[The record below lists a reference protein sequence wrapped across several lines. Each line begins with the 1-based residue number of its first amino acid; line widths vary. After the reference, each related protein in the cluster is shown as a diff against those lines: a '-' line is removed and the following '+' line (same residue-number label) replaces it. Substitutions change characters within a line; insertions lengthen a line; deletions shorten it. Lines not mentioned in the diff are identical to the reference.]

1 MRLFAL
7 FGLFFNTLFFI
18 LLAMLILGIALDKI
32 TPLMIF
38 NIAAMIHL
46 DFNSR
51 LILILISLLIFL
63 FSFSFA
69 QSVLGKMQR
78 EKNIAFNTPSGQ
90 VSIALSAV
98 EDLIKRL
105 ALQVPEVKNLR
116 PDVVVNKKGIVVN
129 LRIDLRCETS
139 ITELTERLQ
148 ELVKN
153 KIQDMLRGIDEPVL
167 VKIHVAK
174 IIPHEE
180 KEKNKEKAKTENKE
194 PPIPFSGYGR

>member
-194 PPIPFSGYGR
+194 PPIPFYGYGR

>member
-1 MRLFAL
+1 MRSFAL

-32 TPLMIF
+32 TPQMIF
-38 NIAAMIHL
+38 DIAAQIHL

-51 LILILISLLIFL
+51 LILVLISVLIFL

-78 EKNIAFNTPSGQ
+78 EKNIAFHTPSGQ

-105 ALQVPEVKNLR
+105 ALQVPEVKNFR

-153 KIQDMLRGIDEPVL
+153 KIQDMLRGIDEPIS
-167 VKIHVAK
+167 VKIHVVK

-194 PPIPFSGYGR
+194 PPIPFYGYGR